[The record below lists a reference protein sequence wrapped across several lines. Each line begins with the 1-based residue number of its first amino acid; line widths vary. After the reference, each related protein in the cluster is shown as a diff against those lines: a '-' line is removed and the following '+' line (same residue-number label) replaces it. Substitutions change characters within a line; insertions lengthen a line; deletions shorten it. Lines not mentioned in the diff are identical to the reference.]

1 MCQMSYAQ
9 MEMGNE
15 MGLQAMA
22 GNGHRLT
29 EDSNLDRVGRTGH
42 LDPDGAREGLGKPTA
57 LPAVCPDAWLR
68 IRPGSDQEHI

>member
-9 MEMGNE
+9 ME

-29 EDSNLDRVGRTGH
+29 KDSNLDSVGRAGH

-57 LPAVCPDAWLR
+57 LPAVCPDAQLQ
-68 IRPGSDQEHI
+68 IRPGSDQERI